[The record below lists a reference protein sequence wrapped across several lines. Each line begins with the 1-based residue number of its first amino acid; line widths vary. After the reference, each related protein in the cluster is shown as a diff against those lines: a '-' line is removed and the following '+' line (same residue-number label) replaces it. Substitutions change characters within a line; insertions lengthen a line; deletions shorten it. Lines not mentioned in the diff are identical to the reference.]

1 MEGIPLHVTMSI
13 LENDIEVLNFEYNGL
28 SLEQN
33 SYEKKFYLQSLEN
46 VLAKILNNKVDL
58 SKFMQ
63 TYMFYAM
70 LALYD
75 TTLSTSSNVYLLKF
89 EDTKTFKVGKTY
101 NITKRYTSQT
111 RENLVRLV
119 PVKNASTVEKKLI
132 DYFKNNYEPSRGKE
146 YFKYTNF
153 DSVISRFND
162 IVSTYANL
170 EKFDYKSSKLIQTK
184 PISRQR
190 QGMWVSKE
198 VCQIIIKHFVDDPRI
213 VEAFDEMFRLIGLS
227 YKDESYTSYVYNK
240 ALSTKCVYWKFH
252 KYTVIQNESDGYVN
266 GSRLFNSIKKA
277 DEKST
282 QQNLKKY
289 LDSHAIQRLKSQF
302 KAKYGTDQLYYF
314 HDNTEQPYLKG
325 YYVHY
330 ILVHYIVDWLSAEY
344 SFMVAELMFN
354 MFRNGQTNL
363 PSISGG
369 GSKDEY
375 VKRYMS
381 YKCSNMDLNALCNLL
396 EV

>member
-1 MEGIPLHVTMSI
+1 MEGTPLHVSMSI

-28 SLEQN
+28 SIEQN

-46 VLAKILNNKVDL
+46 ILTKILNKDISL
-58 SKFMQ
+58 TRYMQ

-75 TTLSTSSNVYLLKF
+75 KSLSTSSNVYLLRF
-89 EDTKTFKVGKTY
+89 DDTKTFKVGKTY
-101 NITKRYTSQT
+101 DITKRYTSQT

-132 DYFKNNYEPSRGKE
+132 DYFKNNYETSRGKE
-146 YFKYTNF
+146 YFKYINF
-153 DSVISRFND
+153 DSVISRFNE
-162 IVSTYANL
+162 IVSTYATI
-170 EKFDYKSSKLIQTK
+170 EQFDYKSSKLIQTK

-198 VCQIIIKHFVDDPRI
+198 VCQICIKHFVDDPHI
-213 VEAFDEMFRLIGLS
+213 VEAFDEMFRLIELS

-240 ALSTKCVYWKFH
+240 ALHTKCVYWKFH

-277 DEKST
+277 DNKLT
-282 QQNLKKY
+282 QRNLKKY
-289 LDSHAIQRLKSQF
+289 LDSHAIQRLKGQF
-302 KAKYGTDQLYYF
+302 KAKYKTDQLYYF

-354 MFRNGQTNL
+354 MFKNGQSNKAMT
-363 PSISGG
+363 GG
-369 GSKDEY
+369 CSKDEY
-375 VKRYMS
+375 IKRYKL
-381 YKCSNMDLNALCNLL
+381 YKSSNMDLNAVCNLL